1 MYECSVLFSES
12 DIVQIKQWIEMNRKT
27 LLEYWNGD
35 IDTSEMVGKL
45 QKILIY
51 EHNNP

>member
-1 MYECSVLFSES
+1 
-12 DIVQIKQWIEMNRKT
+12 MNRKT

>member
-12 DIVQIKQWIEMNRKT
+12 DIEQIKRWIEMNRET
-27 LLEYWNGD
+27 LLKYWSGD
-35 IDTSEMVGKL
+35 IDTSDLVAKL